1 MLKFIGKRLLM
12 MIPILL
18 GISLI
23 TLLLLDMTPGEP
35 ERLVLGAGNIATP
48 EQVQAVREEMGLN
61 DPFFVRYFRFIGNA
75 LKGDFG
81 NSFATSRSV
90 SAELFSRFPYTLMI
104 ATLSVAL
111 SVVIGIPIGIYAA
124 THQYTWKD
132 NAAIVVS
139 LICVSM
145 PGFWSALLLI
155 RLFSV
160 QLHWLPPAGIDNWK
174 GWILPIISMALGY
187 SATVARQM
195 RSSFL
200 EVIRQDYITTAR
212 SKGQTEGK
220 VLYRHALKN
229 ALIVVVMTVGSMFG
243 TALGGSLISEIIFS
257 IPGIGSYLFTG
268 LSNRDYPVIQAC
280 VLFISVIFSF
290 VILLVDVIFAF
301 IDPRIRSQY
310 SKKQ

>member
-23 TLLLLDMTPGEP
+23 TLILIDLTPGEP
-35 ERLVLGAGNIATP
+35 ERLVLGAGSIATP
-48 EQVQAVREEMGLN
+48 EQLAQVREELGLN
-61 DPFFVRYFRFIGNA
+61 DPFLTRYFRFIGNA

-81 NSFATSRSV
+81 TSYATKREVAGEIFA
-90 SAELFSRFPYTLMI
+90 RFPYTLLI
-104 ATLSVAL
+104 SGLSVAL
-111 SVVIGIPIGIYAA
+111 SVIIGIPLGIYAA

-132 NAAIVVS
+132 NAAIVLS

-145 PGFWSALLLI
+145 PGFWFALILV
-155 RLFSV
+155 RFFSV
-160 QLHWLPPAGIDNWK
+160 KLAWLPPAGIDTWK
-174 GWILPIISMALGY
+174 GWILPIVSLALGY
-187 SATVARQM
+187 TATVARQM

-243 TALGGSLISEIIFS
+243 TALGGALISEVIFS
-257 IPGIGSYLFTG
+257 VPGIGQYLFSG

-290 VILLVDVIFAF
+290 VILLVDVLFAF

>member
-1 MLKFIGKRLLM
+1 MLKFIGKRLLL

-23 TLLLLDMTPGEP
+23 TLLLLDLTPGEP
-35 ERLVLGAGNIATP
+35 ERLVLGAGSIATP
-48 EQVQAVREEMGLN
+48 EQVAAVREQLGLN

-90 SAELFSRFPYTLMI
+90 GDELFQRFPYTLLI
-104 ATLSVAL
+104 ATMSVAL
-111 SVVIGIPIGIYAA
+111 SVIIGIPLGIYAA

-132 NAAIVVS
+132 NAAIVLS

-145 PGFWSALLLI
+145 PGFWFALLLI
-155 RLFSV
+155 RFFAV

-174 GWILPIISMALGY
+174 GWILPIVSLALGY
-187 SATVARQM
+187 TATVARQM

-229 ALIVVVMTVGSMFG
+229 ALIVVVMTIGSMFG

-257 IPGIGSYLFTG
+257 VPGIGQFLFTG
-268 LSNRDYPVIQAC
+268 LSNRDYPVIQGC
-280 VLFISVIFSF
+280 VLFISVVFSF

-301 IDPRIRSQY
+301 IDPRIRSQF

>member
-1 MLKFIGKRLLM
+1 M

-23 TLLLLDMTPGEP
+23 TLILIDITPGEP
-35 ERLVLGAGNIATP
+35 ERMVLGAGAIATE
-48 EQVQAVREEMGLN
+48 EQLEAVREELGLN
-61 DPFFVRYFRFIGNA
+61 DPFLVRYVRFIYNA

-81 NSFATSRSV
+81 ISYATKRAV
-90 SAELFSRFPYTLMI
+90 AGEIFQRFPYTLLI
-104 ATLSVAL
+104 SGLSVAL
-111 SVVIGIPIGIYAA
+111 AVIIGIPLGVYAA

-132 NAAIVVS
+132 NAAIVLS

-145 PGFWSALLLI
+145 PGFWFALILV
-155 RLFSV
+155 RLFAV
-160 QLHWLPPAGIDNWK
+160 QLRWLPPAGIDSWK
-174 GWILPIISMALGY
+174 GWILPVVSLALGY
-187 SATVARQM
+187 TAMVSRQM

-212 SKGQTEGK
+212 AKGQTEGK
-220 VLYRHALKN
+220 VLSRHALKN

-243 TALGGSLISEIIFS
+243 TALGGALIAEVIFS
-257 IPGIGSYLFTG
+257 VPGIGQYLFSG
-268 LSNRDYPVIQAC
+268 LSNIDYPVIQGC

-290 VILLVDVIFAF
+290 VILIVDLIFAF

-310 SKKQ
+310 SAKKQ